1 MAEKYPIPESVPLN
15 PPKVHHKIWKVIAA
29 KNILKML
36 GFIRFKNRSYGPL
49 HAGDDWFGCWMGM
62 SRVNFDELV
71 TPLVDDVAL
80 TDVTNVVWFPA
91 Y

>member
-1 MAEKYPIPESVPLN
+1 M
-15 PPKVHHKIWKVIAA
+15 VHYI
-29 KNILKML
+29 
-36 GFIRFKNRSYGPL
+36 
-49 HAGDDWFGCWMGM
+49 DWFGCWMGM